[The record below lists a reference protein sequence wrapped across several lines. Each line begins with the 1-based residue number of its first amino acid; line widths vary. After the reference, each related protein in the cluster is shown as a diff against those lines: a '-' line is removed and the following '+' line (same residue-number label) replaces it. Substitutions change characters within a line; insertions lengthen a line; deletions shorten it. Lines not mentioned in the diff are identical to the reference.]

1 MIKSTENSWVPTPKQ
16 TRFLSIPFSV
26 KEAFY
31 AGAVGAGK
39 SDILLLYPIIHRLH
53 ENPKFKGLFLR
64 RTFPELKEEIIPRS
78 QDYFRKLGASYNK
91 NDKLWE
97 FPSGALF
104 FFGHCENEDD
114 VHKYDSMQPNYVAFD
129 ELTSFTEWQYLY
141 ITLQRVRT
149 IIGSNLPAIVRSAS
163 NPGNIGHAWVRKRF
177 IDPCPEGGSIIQSK
191 TGLKRIFIPATVED
205 NPYIDPAYKL
215 SLLSIPDR
223 AERESKLYGKW
234 DAYEGMVFEEFRD
247 RNFPEE
253 PEHALHVIDEFEI
266 PDWWPKLLAIDWG
279 FAPPA
284 MTYACWGAISPD
296 KRVYI
301 YRENFWQK
309 THISSWT
316 SYLKELVDLENPRQ
330 IKLCYS
336 AGQNRG
342 QEHTVES
349 EISEGLGRT
358 VELSDNR
365 SGSRISGKMLLHEY
379 LRWKQNYI
387 PTKEIP
393 LYSEEYALWL
403 HRNRSESEYRSY
415 LRSYTQDEV
424 ETLPKLQ
431 IFSSCKLLINAIK
444 SCSYDKTHP
453 QDVAEFPGDD
463 PYDTIRYLID
473 AADRY
478 FEESSVEYQKLLQTQ
493 SIINKLNETQDWT
506 SFYRN
511 AQSLEFQDQVRPVR
525 RYHRGQVSA

>member
-1 MIKSTENSWVPTPKQ
+1 
-16 TRFLSIPFSV
+16 
-26 KEAFY
+26 
-31 AGAVGAGK
+31 
-39 SDILLLYPIIHRLH
+39 
-53 ENPKFKGLFLR
+53 
-64 RTFPELKEEIIPRS
+64 
-78 QDYFRKLGASYNK
+78 
-91 NDKLWE
+91 
-97 FPSGALF
+97 
-104 FFGHCENEDD
+104 
-114 VHKYDSMQPNYVAFD
+114 
-129 ELTSFTEWQYLY
+129 
-141 ITLQRVRT
+141 
-149 IIGSNLPAIVRSAS
+149 
-163 NPGNIGHAWVRKRF
+163 
-177 IDPCPEGGSIIQSK
+177 
-191 TGLKRIFIPATVED
+191 
-205 NPYIDPAYKL
+205 
-215 SLLSIPDR
+215 
-223 AERESKLYGKW
+223 
-234 DAYEGMVFEEFRD
+234 
-247 RNFPEE
+247 
-253 PEHALHVIDEFEI
+253 
-266 PDWWPKLLAIDWG
+266 
-279 FAPPA
+279 